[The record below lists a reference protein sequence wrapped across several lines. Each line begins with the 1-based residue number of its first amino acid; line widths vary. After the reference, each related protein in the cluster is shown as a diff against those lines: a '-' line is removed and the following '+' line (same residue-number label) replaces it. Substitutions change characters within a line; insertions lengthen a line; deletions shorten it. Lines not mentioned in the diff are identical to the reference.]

1 MLTVTTTLPDRAG
14 LKVNYK
20 FGSWKPF
27 AEIWSSDIS
36 SSSKDREAKYRVGIA
51 YSF

>member
-1 MLTVTTTLPDRAG
+1 ASHIWRRWSLNRFDQQRQ
-14 LKVNYK
+14 